1 MGSSRHCPAVTGL
14 PVTSAGSTATGPDNF
29 SLERSDLFSLPSG
42 REGHLLQST
51 EQEGQPVLSTRL
63 APFMPALP
71 ETKMLGLE
79 TPMQVTHH
87 GRDEE
92 SKALR
97 HEASSP
103 RSWSRLR
110 GGAGRDTA
118 LCTALPRG
126 LCLPHAGQKSWK
138 VSLNHAFSFYTL
150 YTQNKPTVYT
160 QIQIL
165 YMYVICIYHT
175 HVCIHVHI

>member
-126 LCLPHAGQKSWK
+126 LCLPHAGQKVLESVPK
-138 VSLNHAFSFYTL
+138 PCILLL
-150 YTQNKPTVYT
+150 YL
-160 QIQIL
+160 I
-165 YMYVICIYHT
+165 HT
-175 HVCIHVHI
+175 K